1 MMGISG
7 LNGQRWLGLVVV
19 VSLAAVCLGCQG
31 KRGGPTG
38 SINGKV
44 TLEGKPAPAGTVV
57 QFISDVGAA
66 TGTLSPDG
74 TFVTM
79 GVPVGSYK
87 VSLVSAA
94 ANDFPADPRAAMEM
108 SLKAPPAG
116 PEAGSSKIPEKFL
129 SAETSGVSFE
139 VKEGP
144 NDFVLDMK

>member
-7 LNGQRWLGLVVV
+7 LNRHRWLGLVVV
-19 VSLAAVCLGCQG
+19 ISLAAVCLGCQG

-57 QFISDVGAA
+57 QFISNVGAA
-66 TGTLSPDG
+66 TGTLAPDG

-94 ANDFPADPRAAMEM
+94 ANEFPSDPKAAMEM
-108 SLKAPPAG
+108 SLKGPP
-116 PEAGSSKIPEKFL
+116 PDAGSGASKVPAKYL